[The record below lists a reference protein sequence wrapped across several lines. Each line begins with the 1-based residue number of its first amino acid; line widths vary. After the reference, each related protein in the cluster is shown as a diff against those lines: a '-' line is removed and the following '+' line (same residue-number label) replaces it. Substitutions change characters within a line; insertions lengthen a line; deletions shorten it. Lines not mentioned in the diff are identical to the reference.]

1 MTTPPAPHAAPVP
14 RRTIPVPALA
24 WAASALALGT
34 AIGWLDMPAREYE
47 SGVLLYLL
55 AGFWLALPGRAPSTV
70 LAIACGLAPQL
81 ARYLFLQGTR
91 PVAVA
96 AAFVLTFAGAA
107 AGRFAGARL
116 MPGADAEPVVSPGTP
131 WHRRPVD
138 ARTLLALA
146 LSAIAAAG
154 LVPVFAALRRAM
166 PVTLS
171 TVRGW
176 QAATFVGWVLL
187 APTVLRLRTAIAR
200 RSRRGG
206 EDGGLSPAEA
216 AAHLGL
222 AVAITLVHAALLA
235 ATAFTVG
242 GGRAPWPAAFRA
254 TAVAYLPLDLL
265 AYTAV
270 LGLAYLSDTR
280 RQAEDAR
287 RRAAALQA
295 AVLSTRLEALRA
307 RLNPHFL
314 YNALNAAVMLAR
326 AGRGRETSRVLEE
339 LTALLRYV
347 LDETGDRVPL
357 EREVAFVRRYLEIQQ
372 VRFGERLR
380 WEVTVDER
388 ASSAAVPPLV
398 LQPIVENAVEH
409 AVASEGGGTIAV
421 TASRDGD
428 ALVLAVEDDGPGPD
442 GARIDA
448 SGGIGLG
455 ATRER
460 LAALYGGRASVTL
473 RPRPPG
479 GTLAE
484 IRLPIDADA
493 VARRED
499 APAAAASTATS

>member
-1 MTTPPAPHAAPVP
+1 
-14 RRTIPVPALA
+14 
-24 WAASALALGT
+24 
-34 AIGWLDMPAREYE
+34 
-47 SGVLLYLL
+47 
-55 AGFWLALPGRAPSTV
+55 
-70 LAIACGLAPQL
+70 
-81 ARYLFLQGTR
+81 
-91 PVAVA
+91 
-96 AAFVLTFAGAA
+96 
-107 AGRFAGARL
+107 
-116 MPGADAEPVVSPGTP
+116 
-131 WHRRPVD
+131 
-138 ARTLLALA
+138 
-146 LSAIAAAG
+146 
-154 LVPVFAALRRAM
+154 
-166 PVTLS
+166 
-171 TVRGW
+171 
-176 QAATFVGWVLL
+176 
-187 APTVLRLRTAIAR
+187 
-200 RSRRGG
+200 
-206 EDGGLSPAEA
+206 
-216 AAHLGL
+216 
-222 AVAITLVHAALLA
+222 VHAALLA

-421 TASRDGD
+421 TASLDGD